1 MALKTQAE
9 IEAALATPYD
19 GPIFEKNGFSY
30 IPAREA
36 IKTMNDIFGPLGWSD
51 EITGIEAHPEQGI
64 YVAAIRLTVNFLDE
78 NGIERV
84 VTRGDVGRST
94 ADASGRERNE
104 GNAGIASNQLIVH
117 DRAAAA
123 AATDAFSRATKKF
136 GPALGSALYDKENQ
150 RSNGGAAT
158 RPAAAPATLSD
169 VRAAQASGDLGRR
182 PSEKQIAVLEKN
194 GIAYEGVPY
203 EVWHDALDA
212 HFEKMKA
219 RQTSAASW

>member
-1 MALKTQAE
+1 MALKTQSE

-158 RPAAAPATLSD
+158 RPMANAAPAN
-169 VRAAQASGDLGRR
+169 ASGDLGRR
-182 PSEKQIAVLEKN
+182 PSEKQAAILEKN

>member
-1 MALKTQAE
+1 MALKTQSE

-158 RPAAAPATLSD
+158 RPMANAAPAN
-169 VRAAQASGDLGRR
+169 ASGDLGRR
-182 PSEKQIAVLEKN
+182 PSEKQAAILEKN

-203 EVWHDALDA
+203 EVWHSALDA

-219 RQTSAASW
+219 RTASAASW